1 MVVGNISYELLEELM
16 TKDEKVYYKQLGER
30 VAELRKQNQI
40 TQVQM
45 ARELGVSQQQ
55 IASYEAGRVKIP
67 VSSLPKL
74 SQVLATPVDEIVGLE
89 RQTRRGPASKLQQ
102 QVELVSQMPRS
113 KQKFIIEMLDAL
125 IRQQKTMAG

>member
-1 MVVGNISYELLEELM
+1 MVMGNVSYELLEELM
-16 TKDEKVYYKQLGER
+16 TKDEKTFYRQLGER
-30 VAELRKQNQI
+30 VAALRKQNQI

-74 SQVLATPVDEIVGLE
+74 SMVLAASIEEIVGIE
-89 RQTRRGPASKLQQ
+89 RPSRRGPASRLQQ
-102 QVELVSQMPRS
+102 QVTLIGELPRP
-113 KQKFIIEMLDAL
+113 KQKFIMEMLEGF
-125 IRQQKTMAG
+125 IRQEKVLVG